1 MKHAALEPTSCGRL
15 DRGGCW
21 WSWRFA
27 ALLGAAGGGQPSSE
41 KYPPLF
47 PREGAT
53 KLFENEHIIVW
64 EQVGRPAEPI
74 VHRHVLDILHFA
86 VEPGTVEVRHTRGPV
101 VGRRARGA
109 PLVEALYSRGDNS
122 VLYAEA
128 GLGPHVELAPDPD
141 RLPISIFVE
150 IKGTEPADCA
160 EWSTACP

>member
-1 MKHAALEPTSCGRL
+1 MQCSNRRL
-15 DRGGCW
+15 VVSVTGGMLAVVAC
-21 WSWRFA
+21 A
-27 ALLGAAGGGQPSSE
+27 ALLGAAGGGQPSPE

-64 EQVGRPAEPI
+64 EQIGRPAEPI

-86 VEPGTVEVRHTRGPV
+86 VEPGTVEVSAPEGESSA
-101 VGRRARGA
+101 GSRARA
-109 PLVEALYSRGDNS
+109 SLIEAFYSRGDNS
-122 VLYAEA
+122 VLYGKA

-160 EWSTACP
+160 QWSTACP